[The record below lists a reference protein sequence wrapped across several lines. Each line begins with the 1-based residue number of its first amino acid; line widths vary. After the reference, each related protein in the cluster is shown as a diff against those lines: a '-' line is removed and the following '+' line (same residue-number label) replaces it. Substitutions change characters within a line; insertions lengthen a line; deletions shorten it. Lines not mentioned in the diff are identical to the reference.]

1 MGAAGN
7 RENIPA
13 ASIFSSLIGNVLA
26 KRRYSSPLGVGGRIV
41 ANAHQTGCGGKAGMS
56 R

>member
-26 KRRYSSPLGVGGRIV
+26 KRRYSSPLGVGGRI
-41 ANAHQTGCGGKAGMS
+41 
-56 R
+56 